1 MREEG
6 SGTRELFM
14 EFTRHKGLSLNI
26 GWEVTSPEIIKSI
39 VMKNNCLA
47 AISVRLVEEEVRHG
61 DIYLIRHPESIWN
74 RTFNLV
80 YHKNKHLSSGMLG
93 FMAVA
98 RNYGNAGILISE
110 PTGWLI

>member
-1 MREEG
+1 
-6 SGTRELFM
+6 M
-14 EFTRHKGLSLNI
+14 EFTRRKGLNLNI
-26 GWEVTSPEIIKSI
+26 GWEVTSPEIIKAI

-61 DIYLIRHPESIWN
+61 DIYLIRHPASIWN

-80 YHKNKHLSSGMLG
+80 YHKNKHISPGMLG

-98 RNYGNAGILISE
+98 RQYGNAGIRISA
-110 PTGWLI
+110 PTGRLI